1 MGGRWTTVSD
11 VRPFLPP
18 FLPFHIYFSTSFRKR
33 DRDNYITT
41 DASPSLSASFAH
53 LSSNISFMSGLSV
66 FVVV

>member
-1 MGGRWTTVSD
+1 MDDRERRSSVPSS
-11 VRPFLPP
+11 LPP
-18 FLPFHIYFSTSFRKR
+18 PFHIYFSTSFRKR